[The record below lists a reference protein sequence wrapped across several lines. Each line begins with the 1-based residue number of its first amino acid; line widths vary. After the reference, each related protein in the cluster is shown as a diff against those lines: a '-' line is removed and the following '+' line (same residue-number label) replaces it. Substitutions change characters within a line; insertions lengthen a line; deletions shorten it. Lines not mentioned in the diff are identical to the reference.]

1 LYAVI
6 VSALSLGAVK
16 VILTPPV
23 AESSAVT
30 DAAIL
35 SGLVAALIGIS
46 LEKEP
51 QPSAFLARTL
61 NL

>member
-1 LYAVI
+1 MYAVI
-6 VSALSLGAVK
+6 VSALSPGAVK
-16 VILTPPV
+16 AVLTPPV
-23 AESSAVT
+23 AESSVVAA
-30 DAAIL
+30 AAIL